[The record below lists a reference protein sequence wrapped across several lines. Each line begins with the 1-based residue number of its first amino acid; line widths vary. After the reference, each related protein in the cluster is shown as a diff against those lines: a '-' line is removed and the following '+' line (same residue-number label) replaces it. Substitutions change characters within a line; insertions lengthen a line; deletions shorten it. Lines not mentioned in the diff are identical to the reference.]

1 MQNDQIQMFLGVDL
15 INCDIN
21 GNGVA
26 DSQPVCPGEGMLLAG
41 ECKCIYE
48 GRTRL
53 THDKQTFH

>member
-26 DSQPVCPGEGMLLAG
+26 DRQPVQVKARFLAG
-41 ECKCIYE
+41 ECKSIYE
-48 GRTRL
+48 GRMQL
-53 THDKQTFH
+53 THDKQTFHR